1 MCTSRFATTNAKY
14 SSCLP
19 MKKNAPVSVASW
31 HFFTRKFIE
40 LLVTHCNPELFNTL
54 GFITVGETSVMIDQR
69 KVNETEERVSVH
81 RITMAH
87 RGSALVY
94 YKNQNLLKN
103 LIEELVLAIC
113 VVHHVLAQEHL
124 CRPAFSGKIL

>member
-1 MCTSRFATTNAKY
+1 M
-14 SSCLP
+14 
-19 MKKNAPVSVASW
+19 
-31 HFFTRKFIE
+31 
-40 LLVTHCNPELFNTL
+40 
-54 GFITVGETSVMIDQR
+54 
-69 KVNETEERVSVH
+69 NETEERVSVH